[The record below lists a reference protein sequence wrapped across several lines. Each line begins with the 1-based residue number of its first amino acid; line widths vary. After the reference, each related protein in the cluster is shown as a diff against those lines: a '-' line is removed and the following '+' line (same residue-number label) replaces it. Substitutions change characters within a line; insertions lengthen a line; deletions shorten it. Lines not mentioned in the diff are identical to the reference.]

1 MRRFTRFAGPV
12 LVAALAGPAP
22 AQTDF
27 TALTDS
33 ERAIF
38 HEELRAVLLT
48 VPELLPD
55 AAPAP
60 APAEI
65 YRDEIARDRARLAA
79 HGEALFSTDLPGFG
93 PRDAAQTIALFTR
106 PGCAACARAEAGLR
120 ALAPSHDLRVTL
132 LDMDAHTGLARA
144 LGIDMAPSYVLDD
157 MMLRGA
163 LPPVVLKRYLAE

>member
-1 MRRFTRFAGPV
+1 
-12 LVAALAGPAP
+12 LAALAGPAP

-27 TALTDS
+27 TALTPA
-33 ERAIF
+33 ERASF
-38 HEELRAVLLT
+38 HAQIRAVLLT

-55 AAPAP
+55 TAPTP
-60 APAEI
+60 VPDPAEL

-79 HGEALFSTDLPGFG
+79 HGDALFSPDLPGFG

-106 PGCAACARAEAGLR
+106 PGCPACARAEAGLR
-120 ALAPSHDLRVTL
+120 ALAPSHGLRVTL
-132 LDMDAHTGLARA
+132 LDMDTHAGLARA
-144 LGIDMAPSYVLDD
+144 LGIDMAPSYVFAD